1 MNKHQ
6 KIRDLV
12 LFSLLVAII
21 VVMSFTPLGYIKT
34 LGLEITLLV
43 IPVVIGAINL
53 GPKYGALLGL
63 AFGLSSF
70 FQCFGFSPFG
80 ATLLAINPWYTA
92 FVCIVPRTLMGF
104 LVGVIFKVLN
114 KVVKHDIISHIIS
127 CVCGALLN
135 TVFFMTAFCLC
146 FYNTEFVMGFRDSLG
161 STNALMFVILFVGI
175 NGLVEAVV
183 NFIIGA
189 VVSKSLYYIF
199 NQRKLRDEQKDQE
212 MDTNTEIE

>member
-12 LFSLLVAII
+12 LFSILVAII
-21 VVMSFTPLGYIKT
+21 IVMSFTPLGYIKT
-34 LGLEITLLV
+34 FGLEITLLV

-70 FQCFGFSPFG
+70 FQCFGFSAFG
-80 ATLLAINPWYTA
+80 TTLFGINPWYTA

-114 KVVKHDIISHIIS
+114 KVIKHDVVSHIIA
-127 CVCGALLN
+127 CVSGALLN
-135 TVFFMTAFCLC
+135 TIFFMTAFCLC
-146 FYNTEFVMGFRDSLG
+146 FYNTEFVQGFRDALG
-161 STNALMFVILFVGI
+161 SSNALMFVILFVGI
-175 NGLVEAVV
+175 NGLVEAIV
-183 NFIIGA
+183 NFVIGA
-189 VVSKSLYYIF
+189 VVSKSLYYVF
-199 NQRKLRDEQKDQE
+199 NQRKLREEQKEQDI
-212 MDTNTEIE
+212 DITIEN

>member
-6 KIRDLV
+6 KIRDLI

-21 VVMSFTPLGYIKT
+21 IVMSFTPLGYIKT

-63 AFGLSSF
+63 TFGLSSF
-70 FQCFGFSPFG
+70 FQCFGFSAFG
-80 ATLLAINPWYTA
+80 ATLLAINPWFTA
-92 FVCIVPRTLMGF
+92 FVCIIPRTLMGF
-104 LVGVIFKVLN
+104 LVGVIFKALN
-114 KVVKHDIISHIIS
+114 KVIKHDIVNHIIA
-127 CVCGALLN
+127 CVSGALLN

-146 FYNTEFVMGFRDSLG
+146 FYNTEFVQGFRDTLG
-161 STNALMFVILFVGI
+161 STNAFMFVILFVGI
-175 NGLVEAVV
+175 NGLVELIV

-189 VVSKSLYYIF
+189 AVSKTLYYVF
-199 NQRKLRDEQKDQE
+199 NQRKIREDYKDKEQ
-212 MDTNTEIE
+212 IEVNEN